1 MAVLDKSLN
10 PKILAAAKKEF
21 LKKGFAKAN
30 LRKICEEAGVTT
42 GAVYTRYQGKEGLF
56 GELVK
61 YTLASLNER
70 IQSAKE
76 IQPTQDDAQL
86 NNDSFPF
93 FNNELI
99 CLMDFIYE
107 HYDGFRLLNC
117 CAEGSKYD
125 NFLHTFIEENTEN
138 IWNFLVSNTKIY
150 HYKLKV
156 NKKELHLMLTTF
168 WTAIFEPI
176 SHEFSK
182 ASALHYCEIMTNF
195 FQWQAIL
202 EME

>member
-1 MAVLDKSLN
+1 MSVLDKSLDS
-10 PKILAAAKKEF
+10 KILASAKKEF
-21 LKKGFAKAN
+21 LQNTFAKAN
-30 LRKICEEAGVTT
+30 LRKICEEAGVST

-61 YTLASLNER
+61 DTIIAFDEK

-76 IQPTQDDAQL
+76 IQPNQ
-86 NNDSFPF
+86 NNIQMDKNNFPF
-93 FNNELI
+93 FNNELVY
-99 CLMDFIYE
+99 LMDFIYQ
-107 HYDGFRLLNC
+107 HYDGFRLLSC
-117 CAEGSKYD
+117 CAKGSKYD
-125 NFLHTFIEENTEN
+125 NFLHTFIEANTEN
-138 IWNFLVSNTKIY
+138 IWDFLKNNATTY

-182 ASALHYCEIMTNF
+182 DKALHYCEIITNF
-195 FQWQAIL
+195 FHWQAIL
-202 EME
+202 EMK